1 MNKVYPIAITL
12 SILYL
17 IAYVLLANL
26 GILFHFETASEPIGS
41 ISSWCERVSKSI
53 FREPANALSNLAFM
67 VSGLMILRILSKDK
81 DSKNTFIGLNKLS
94 ILYAGATIF
103 LGPGSMLMHG
113 THTEW
118 GGWAD
123 NLSMI
128 MYIVFPWLY
137 NIKEMRRWDSNRFM
151 QVYFLIVIVYAIARW
166 FFGGRLGIGLDLFGL
181 SIGLWIISECLYR
194 FWSPRFRWTSGLVGF
209 IVAAVFGITPIE
221 IFTDL
226 REYWWVILFWI
237 PAIFSNQPPRIK
249 RNYFPWFFLG
259 MASFLLAFAIWLQG
273 QPNDP
278 SWFTDIM
285 CYPDSLLQP
294 HAFWHLITAFSTW
307 SFFIFFRTEKLKENN
322 ETGGS

>member
-1 MNKVYPIAITL
+1 MINKAYPIAIVL

-17 IAYVLLANL
+17 ITYVLLANL
-26 GILFHFETASEPIGS
+26 GILFHFETAYEPIDS

-67 VSGLMILRILSKDK
+67 ASGLMILRVLSKDTQG
-81 DSKNTFIGLNKLS
+81 SKNNFIGLNKLS
-94 ILYAGATIF
+94 VLYAGVTIF

-113 THTEW
+113 AHTEW

-123 NLSMI
+123 NLSMV

-137 NIKEMRRWDSNRFM
+137 NIKEMRGWGSNRFL
-151 QVYFLIVIVYAIARW
+151 QVYFLIIIIYAIARW

-181 SIGLWIISECLYR
+181 SIGLWIISEVLYR
-194 FWSPRFRWTSGLVGF
+194 FWSPRFRWASGLVGF

-226 REYWWVILFWI
+226 KEYWWVILFWI
-237 PAIFSNQPPRIK
+237 PSIFSNQSPMLK
-249 RNYFPWFFLG
+249 RNYFPWFYLG
-259 MASFLLAFAIWLQG
+259 MASFLLAFVIWLQG
-273 QPNDP
+273 QPNNP

-307 SFFIFFRTEKLKENN
+307 SFFIFFRTEKLKLKE
-322 ETGGS
+322 

>member
-1 MNKVYPIAITL
+1 MNKAYPIALIL
-12 SILYL
+12 SFAYL
-17 IAYVLLANL
+17 ALYVLLANL
-26 GILFHFETASEPIGS
+26 GILFHFETAAESIGS
-41 ISSWCERVSKSI
+41 VSGWCERVSKSI

-67 VSGLMILRILSKDK
+67 VSGIMILRILSKDK
-81 DSKNTFIGLNKLS
+81 QGSRNTFIGLNKLS
-94 ILYAGATIF
+94 VLYAGATIF

-137 NIKEMRRWDSNRFM
+137 NIKEMRRWDSNRFL

-181 SIGLWIISECLYR
+181 SIGLWIISESLYR
-194 FWSPRFRWTSGLVGF
+194 FWSPRFRWASGLVGF
-209 IVAAVFGITPIE
+209 IVAAVFGITPVE

-226 REYWWVILFWI
+226 REYWWVILFWV

-259 MASFLLAFAIWLQG
+259 MGSFLLAFAIWLQG

-307 SFFIFFRTEKLKENN
+307 SFFLFFRTEKLQENN
-322 ETGGS
+322 

>member
-1 MNKVYPIAITL
+1 M
-12 SILYL
+12 
-17 IAYVLLANL
+17 
-26 GILFHFETASEPIGS
+26 
-41 ISSWCERVSKSI
+41 
-53 FREPANALSNLAFM
+53 
-67 VSGLMILRILSKDK
+67 
-81 DSKNTFIGLNKLS
+81 
-94 ILYAGATIF
+94 
-103 LGPGSMLMHG
+103 
-113 THTEW
+113 
-118 GGWAD
+118 
-123 NLSMI
+123 
-128 MYIVFPWLY
+128 
-137 NIKEMRRWDSNRFM
+137 
-151 QVYFLIVIVYAIARW
+151 
-166 FFGGRLGIGLDLFGL
+166 
-181 SIGLWIISECLYR
+181 
-194 FWSPRFRWTSGLVGF
+194 VGF